1 MPADRTRSLLFQCR
15 LALHLASVLVPRRQR
30 SDWYNEWHAEVWHWV
45 HYLAESGRL
54 ADSESS
60 ARERLELARHLQGA
74 FADAAWLRFDRERVF
89 YFAAETPRSPA
100 FCLSMISVVLLL
112 AFVLTGFAPT
122 LRSGFS
128 SLPYDHPERLAEL
141 SFQRSFARYHESTL
155 FYAVARWPA
164 QSEAVQALAAYSWH
178 PVDAVVDG
186 RRVPTIA
193 AGVSPNFFT
202 LLGSHA
208 TLGRT
213 FVPQEQQE
221 CVRCVVISH
230 QFWSSQL
237 GGSAHAIGSNIRISG
252 TAYSIIGILPDTFT
266 FLYPDV
272 SLWTLPGND
281 TNFSERTGAVLR
293 LAPGA
298 RLADASAELSG
309 RIKADPSSF
318 GYASP
323 LVNRLESR
331 ASQGTRMYLLFT
343 LISLIG
349 GFSLAGG
356 RLAAVSTTRLH
367 LSLNDR
373 VRWWAFFAGKTL
385 LLVVTCFVVALELSG
400 RISIAVTG
408 GIHPIVGPASTWL
421 FLVTAMIALSWSI
434 HDQSRRCRICL
445 RRLGHEASVG
455 VPGYSLLDYWGSE
468 LVCSDGHGLLY
479 IPELKASWQQ
489 FDRWIQLD
497 PSWKP
502 MFEEEAARI

>member
-1 MPADRTRSLLFQCR
+1 MHVDGTRVLLFQCR
-15 LALHLASVLVPRRQR
+15 LALRLASVLVPRVQR
-30 SDWYNEWHAEVWHWV
+30 ADWYNEWYGEVWHWV
-45 HYLAESGRL
+45 HFLAETGRL
-54 ADSESS
+54 SDPESS
-60 ARERLELARHLQGA
+60 ARERLKLARHLQGA
-74 FADAAWLRFDRERVF
+74 FADAAWLRFDRNHVLDLVS
-89 YFAAETPRSPA
+89 ETPRSPA
-100 FCLSMISVVLLL
+100 FCLSMIGVVLLL
-112 AFVLTGFAPT
+112 AIVLTGFAPT

-128 SLPYDHPERLAEL
+128 TLPYDHPRQLAEL
-141 SFQRSFARYHESTL
+141 SFRRSFARYHESTL
-155 FYAVARWPA
+155 FYAVRRWH
-164 QSEAVQALAAYSWH
+164 SDTVQNITAYSWH

-193 AGVSPNFFT
+193 AGVSPNFFA

-208 TLGRT
+208 ALGRT
-213 FVPQEQQE
+213 FGPEEQQQCE
-221 CVRCVVISH
+221 RCVVVSH
-230 QFWSSQL
+230 QFWTSQL
-237 GGSAHAIGSNIRISG
+237 GGSTRAIGGNIRISG
-252 TAYSIIGILPDTFT
+252 KSYSIIGILPDTFT

-281 TNFSERTGAVLR
+281 TNFSERTGAILR

-298 RLADASAELSG
+298 SLADASAELSG
-309 RIKADPSSF
+309 RIKGDPSSF
-318 GYASP
+318 GYGSP
-323 LVNRLESR
+323 LVSALESR
-331 ASQGTRMYLLFT
+331 ASQSTRMYLLFT

-349 GFSLAGG
+349 GFSLSGG

-367 LSLNDR
+367 LSRNDR
-373 VRWWAFFAGKTL
+373 LRWWAFFAGKTL

-400 RISIAVTG
+400 RISVAFTG

-421 FLVTAMIALSWSI
+421 FLVTAMVALSWSI

-445 RRLGHEASVG
+445 RRLSHEASVG

-502 MFEEEAARI
+502 MFEEEAARVS